1 MFLRV
6 ILPFLLA
13 LCLLAGVSVLFVS
26 VNRSEIQT
34 DTDRPLP
41 TVVIDAGHGGEDGG
55 AVSADGL
62 LEKDVN
68 LDIAMRLCDLLTA
81 NGIPVVMTRT
91 EDILLY
97 DRNADYEGRKKSLDL
112 AARRKIAEE
121 TPNCL
126 FVSIHMNS
134 FPDARYDGLQVWY
147 SPNDP
152 ASETVAQTIQKTAK
166 DVLQPENDRKI
177 KAATSAIYLL
187 HHLTVPA
194 VLVECGFLSNPAEA
208 TKLGTDAYR
217 QDVAFTLFL
226 AISEV
231 CRSQN

>member
-208 TKLGTDAYR
+208 AKLGTDAYR

>member
-13 LCLLAGVSVLFVS
+13 LCLLTGVSVLFVS

-91 EDILLY
+91 KDILLY

-208 TKLGTDAYR
+208 AKLGTDAYR